1 MENPQQLC
9 LLFCYVIAL
18 QNESAHSVTA
28 TVVSIMV
35 ICPLSATFTTF
46 WYRLFLLSTDPHCSV
61 FLSAAMSL
69 LFLPCFD
76 HRILLCASQ
85 PPILVQLM
93 VTQCSGFA
101 IHLCSMRFIKHT
113 FFQKQRLTFLK

>member
-35 ICPLSATFTTF
+35 IYPLSATFFTTF
-46 WYRLFLLSTDPHCSV
+46 WYCLFLPSIHPQCSV
-61 FLSAAMSL
+61 FLSAAISL
-69 LFLPCFD
+69 LFFLCFD

-85 PPILVQLM
+85 PPYSRPAHGNTV
-93 VTQCSGFA
+93 
-101 IHLCSMRFIKHT
+101 
-113 FFQKQRLTFLK
+113 